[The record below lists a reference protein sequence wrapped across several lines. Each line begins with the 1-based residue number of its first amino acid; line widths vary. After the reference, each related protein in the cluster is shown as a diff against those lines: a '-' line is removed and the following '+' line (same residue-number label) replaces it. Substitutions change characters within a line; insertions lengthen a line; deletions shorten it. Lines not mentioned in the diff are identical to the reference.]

1 MLQYC
6 DTTIISYAFVSSHH
20 VVITPLAPCW
30 IQSQKRDASLI
41 IFTRHPPLAHGST
54 TGHDQVMANLH
65 CHQMPTGVM
74 AFLARRLMG
83 SGLGSSNVNWYVAG
97 NLTKTVALAWTVAL
111 A

>member
-1 MLQYC
+1 
-6 DTTIISYAFVSSHH
+6 
-20 VVITPLAPCW
+20 
-30 IQSQKRDASLI
+30 
-41 IFTRHPPLAHGST
+41 
-54 TGHDQVMANLH
+54 MANLH

-97 NLTKTVALAWTVAL
+97 NLIKTVALAWTVAL